1 VAHMGFS
8 GLETLIFLQG
18 NWLKTHISYCLSCDS
33 SKCSVCG
40 PHSKKFGHSCLR
52 RYLLLASGHLSFPLH
67 LAPGDAGELP
77 GHRPRPVDGYRVL
90 AAALDGWD
98 YLDGRDALI
107 ARLLGHDL
115 DLGPLGRRVHLGLRR
130 ARGSGWRRRVG
141 RLGKRTDL
149 FRPIMSLGRAGL
161 VL

>member
-1 VAHMGFS
+1 MTQNVLYMGHTPKS
-8 GLETLIFLQG
+8 LATPPALDQ
-18 NWLKTHISYCLSCDS
+18 
-33 SKCSVCG
+33 
-40 PHSKKFGHSCLR
+40 
-52 RYLLLASGHLSFPLH
+52 YLLLASGHLSFPLH

-90 AAALDGWD
+90 AAALDGWH
-98 YLDGRDALI
+98 YLEGRDALV

-130 ARGSGWRRRVG
+130 ARRRGRRRRRRVG

-149 FRPIMSLGRAGL
+149 FRTDFVAWKGGACAVRAGPRAGWGGAL
-161 VL
+161 SVSKSTLCTVD